1 MFGRRRFEV
10 KTTDQLRHMR
20 AAGLVVANALR
31 AAAAATSPGATTAD
45 VDRAAARVIADAGA
59 KPSFL
64 GYHGYPAQVCVSVN
78 DEVIHGI
85 PGPRVLAV
93 GDLVSI
99 DCGAIVRGWHGD
111 AAVTVAC
118 GGRTDDA
125 SARLS
130 EVTKEALWAGI
141 AAARVGATV
150 GDIGHA
156 VASTVAAA
164 GEGYGIVDGF
174 TGHGIG
180 SAMHMDPDVPNVGR
194 PGRGPRL
201 VAGMAIAIEPMI
213 TLGGDDTDTLSDG
226 WTVVTSTGARAA
238 HWEHTVAITPAGPWV
253 LTAVDGGGLA
263 DGVALASLG

>member
-93 GDLVSI
+93 GDLVY
-99 DCGAIVRGWHGD
+99 WD
-111 AAVTVAC
+111 AANSLVTA
-118 GGRTDDA
+118 DDA
-125 SARLS
+125 SGANELIGLA
-130 EVTKEALWAGI
+130 VT
-141 AAARVGATV
+141 
-150 GDIGHA
+150 
-156 VASTVAAA
+156 AA
-164 GEGYGIVDGF
+164 GNPSGTV
-174 TGHGIG
+174 
-180 SAMHMDPDVPNVGR
+180 NV
-194 PGRGPRL
+194 RL
-201 VAGMAIAIEPMI
+201 NG
-213 TLGGDDTDTLSDG
+213 
-226 WTVVTSTGARAA
+226 
-238 HWEHTVAITPAGPWV
+238 
-253 LTAVDGGGLA
+253 
-263 DGVALASLG
+263 